1 MKLAHVNHFFLQVR
15 SAREIICTGQWLA
28 KQILHDSGGHDCKT
42 LGELKGARLV
52 PGVPPLSQA
61 RELNDLVIPKPYPPA
76 TGKIKPERA
85 RKS

>member
-1 MKLAHVNHFFLQVR
+1 MKLAHVHHFFLQVR
-15 SAREIICTGQWLA
+15 SATEIICTGQWLA
-28 KQILHDSGGHDCKT
+28 KQKLRDSGGYDCRT
-42 LGELKGARLV
+42 PGELKGARLG